1 MDLDTGGTMKRGSRA
16 SRPAATALAGLA
28 LLLATTA
35 CSDHGAT
42 TAAPGPS
49 GAVTA
54 VTGGVGTTSGRPV
67 PVDASS
73 SARPHP
79 GSSAGAGSTS
89 PSYSQPPAGQVSLDS
104 TAQRLAPYLEAH
116 FAGYFASVLVDDP
129 HGQLVVFR
137 LPDPHLDAT
146 VCAMAGRTRVVFV
159 NARYSYLR
167 QHQLLARI
175 GADRGYWRRH
185 GIVVN
190 SLGATNGVHCAVI
203 VTTNTGSQAQQR
215 AFDARYGAGLVEVS
229 QGGAVLTK

>member
-1 MDLDTGGTMKRGSRA
+1 MDTGGTMRRTLT

-35 CSDHGAT
+35 CSNSGAT
-42 TAAPGPS
+42 TAAPAPS

-54 VTGGVGTTSGRPV
+54 VTGGGSGTASGRPV

-73 SARPHP
+73 SAAPHT
-79 GSSAGAGSTS
+79 GTSAGPGSTS
-89 PSYSQPPAGQVSLDS
+89 PSVPPQPVGQVSLDS

-116 FAGYFASVLVDDP
+116 FASYFASVLVDDP

-159 NARYSYLR
+159 NAHYSYLR

-175 GADRGYWRRH
+175 GADRGYWRKH
-185 GIVVN
+185 GIVIN
-190 SLGATNGVHCAVI
+190 SMGATNGVHCAVI
-203 VTTNTGSQAQQR
+203 VTTNTGSAAQQR
-215 AFDARYGAGLVEVS
+215 AFDGRYGVGLVEVS

>member
-1 MDLDTGGTMKRGSRA
+1 MDTGGKMMRRSTRA

-35 CSDHGAT
+35 CTHSGAT

-54 VTGGVGTTSGRPV
+54 VTGGGGTSSGGPV

-73 SARPHP
+73 SAAPHP
-79 GSSAGAGSTS
+79 SSSARTGS
-89 PSYSQPPAGQVSLDS
+89 PSPSVPQQPVGEVSLDG

-116 FAGYFASVLVDDP
+116 FAAYFAYVLVDDP

-175 GADRGYWRRH
+175 GADRGYWRKH
-185 GIVVN
+185 GIVIN
-190 SLGATNGVHCAVI
+190 SMGSTNGVHCAVI
-203 VTTNTGSQAQQR
+203 VTTDTGSEAQQR
-215 AFDARYGAGLVEVS
+215 AFDGRYGAGLVEVS